1 MTGSERPAP
10 DRRSEPR
17 VKDSPRPMETAGER
31 ESLGRRFE
39 SYRAHHFPPVHS
51 GHMGRRFMPSIS
63 AEGVF
68 GALES
73 TRLVIQEAEGG
84 LPEELTSDIPGR

>member
-1 MTGSERPAP
+1 MHGLVADLVTNTG
-10 DRRSEPR
+10 
-17 VKDSPRPMETAGER
+17 T
-31 ESLGRRFE
+31 
-39 SYRAHHFPPVHS
+39 PPVHS

-73 TRLVIQEAEGG
+73 IRLVIEEAYVV
-84 LPEELTSDIPGR
+84 P